1 MEGILREGRSLKET
15 PTWSVA
21 TVTTVMVFVCLFAQ
35 RSIYRFGRWLK
46 KTRRKALFASVE
58 KIKEEMMLLGLISL
72 LLGQCARQ
80 ISQICVN
87 SSLFTSRFYLCSQED
102 YDSSSTSDTIHSS
115 ILSNHTTH
123 IPPKGIYQPSHQ
135 CGEGREPFVSYEGLE
150 QLHRFLFV
158 LGITHV
164 LYSCI
169 VVGLAMTKIYSWRKW
184 ENQVS
189 SGEENNLQVPKNKE
203 MRRQS
208 TFALHHASHPWSR
221 SRILIWMLCFLRQF
235 RTSIHK
241 SDYLALRLGF
251 ITVGIQFLLNHKLPL
266 TYNFHKYMVRSME
279 DEFYEIV
286 GISWLLWGYAIICI
300 FVNIHGLNIY
310 FWLSFIPAILVMVV
324 GTKLQHIVSSLALEI
339 AEPKGPLIGSQV
351 KPRDELFW
359 FGKPKILLRLI
370 QFISFQNAFEMA
382 TFIWSLINDSPH
394 ISTNPIVQWGLKQRS
409 CFMKNHAMVVIRL
422 ISGVLV
428 QFWCSHS
435 TVPLNVIISQMG
447 SRCGKALVAES
458 VRDSLYSWCKRV
470 KDRSKH
476 DALRSITTRS
486 TCSLGSTIDEGDEI
500 ATVASVTLSPCSS
513 RGSFHHLDVKVVLNV
528 QQEDCIVETSNQPGH
543 ELSFRNREYS
553 CEALVTD
560 TEEIVDDETH
570 SSEPLENMDN
580 GDADKIETLFELFQ
594 KT

>member
-1 MEGILREGRSLKET
+1 MEGAFREGRSLKET

-58 KIKEEMMLLGLISL
+58 KIKEELMLLGLISL

-102 YDSSSTSDTIHSS
+102 YDSSSSSTSDTIHSS
-115 ILSNHTTH
+115 ILSNHTTL
-123 IPPKGIYQPSHQ
+123 IPPKGIYQQSHQ

-189 SGEENNLQVPKNKE
+189 SGEQNNLQVPKNKE

-251 ITVGIQFLLNHKLPL
+251 ITNHKLPL

-300 FVNIHGLNIY
+300 FINIHGLNIY
-310 FWLSFIPAILVMVV
+310 FWLSFIPAILVVVV
-324 GTKLQHIVSSLALEI
+324 GTKLQHVVSSLALEI
-339 AEPKGPLIGSQV
+339 AEPKGPLIGLQV

-382 TFIWSLINDSPH
+382 TFIWSL
-394 ISTNPIVQWGLKQRS
+394 WGLKQRS
-409 CFMKNHAMVVIRL
+409 CFMKNHAMVMIRL

-458 VRDSLYSWCKRV
+458 VRDSLHSWCKRV

-513 RGSFHHLDVKVVLNV
+513 RGSFNHLDEKVLSNDH
-528 QQEDCIVETSNQPGH
+528 QEDCIVETTNQPGH
-543 ELSFRNREYS
+543 ELSFRNSEV
-553 CEALVTD
+553 LVTD
-560 TEEIVDDETH
+560 AEEIVDDE
-570 SSEPLENMDN
+570 
-580 GDADKIETLFELFQ
+580 ADKIETLFELFQ

>member
-1 MEGILREGRSLKET
+1 MEVVFREGRSLEET

-21 TVTTVMVFVCLFAQ
+21 TVTTVMVFVCLFVE
-35 RSIYRFGRWLK
+35 RSIYRFGTWLK
-46 KTRRKALFASVE
+46 KTRRKALYASVE
-58 KIKEEMMLLGLISL
+58 KIKEELMLLGLISL

-87 SSLFTSRFYLCSQED
+87 SSLFSSKFYLCSQED
-102 YDSSSTSDTIHSS
+102 YDSTSHLSRSS
-115 ILSNHTTH
+115 ILSNHTD
-123 IPPKGIYQPSHQ
+123 IPPKGIYQPSHSHQ

-169 VVGLAMTKIYSWRKW
+169 AVGLAMTKIYSWRKW

-189 SGEENNLQVPKNKE
+189 SGAENNIQG
-203 MRRQS
+203 
-208 TFALHHASHPWSR
+208 
-221 SRILIWMLCFLRQF
+221 LC
-235 RTSIHK
+235 
-241 SDYLALRLGF
+241 
-251 ITVGIQFLLNHKLPL
+251 
-266 TYNFHKYMVRSME
+266 
-279 DEFYEIV
+279 
-286 GISWLLWGYAIICI
+286 SWLLWGYAIICI
-300 FVNIHGLNIY
+300 FINIHGLNVY
-310 FWLSFIPAILVMVV
+310 FWLSFVPAILVMLV
-324 GTKLQHIVSSLALEI
+324 GTKLQHVVSLLALEI
-339 AEPKGPLIGSQV
+339 AEPKGPVSGAQV
-351 KPRDELFW
+351 KPRDGLFW

-382 TFIWSLINDSPH
+382 TFIWSL
-394 ISTNPIVQWGLKQRS
+394 WGLEQRA

-422 ISGVLV
+422 ISGVVV

-458 VRDSLYSWCKRV
+458 VRDSLHSWCKRV
-470 KDRSKH
+470 KDRSKR

-486 TCSLGSTIDEGDEI
+486 TCSLGSIIDEGDEI
-500 ATVASVTLSPCSS
+500 ATVTLSPCSS
-513 RGSFHHLDVKVVLNV
+513 RGSFHHLDENVVSN
-528 QQEDCIVETSNQPGH
+528 EDCIVETSNQPQH

-553 CEALVTD
+553 SEALVTD
-560 TEEIVDDETH
+560 TEEIVDDEVTDI
-570 SSEPLENMDN
+570 EDNMDN
-580 GDADKIETLFELFQ
+580 DDANKPETLFELFQ

>member
-1 MEGILREGRSLKET
+1 MDLEENMEGAFREGRSLKET

-58 KIKEEMMLLGLISL
+58 KIKEELMLLGLISL

-102 YDSSSTSDTIHSS
+102 YDSSSSSTSDTIHSS
-115 ILSNHTTH
+115 ILSNHTTL
-123 IPPKGIYQPSHQ
+123 IPPKGIYQQSHQ

-189 SGEENNLQVPKNKE
+189 SGEQNNLQVPKNKE

-251 ITVGIQFLLNHKLPL
+251 ITNHKLPL

-300 FVNIHGLNIY
+300 FINIHGLNIY
-310 FWLSFIPAILVMVV
+310 FWLSFIPAILVVVV
-324 GTKLQHIVSSLALEI
+324 GTKLQHVVSSLALEI
-339 AEPKGPLIGSQV
+339 AEPKGPLIGLQV

-382 TFIWSLINDSPH
+382 TFIWSL
-394 ISTNPIVQWGLKQRS
+394 WGLKQRS
-409 CFMKNHAMVVIRL
+409 CFMKNHAMVMIRL

-458 VRDSLYSWCKRV
+458 VRDSLHSWCKRV

-513 RGSFHHLDVKVVLNV
+513 RGSFNHLDEKVLSNDH
-528 QQEDCIVETSNQPGH
+528 QEDCIVETTNQPGH
-543 ELSFRNREYS
+543 ELSFRNSEV
-553 CEALVTD
+553 LVTD
-560 TEEIVDDETH
+560 AEEIVDDE
-570 SSEPLENMDN
+570 
-580 GDADKIETLFELFQ
+580 ADKIETLFELFQ

>member
-1 MEGILREGRSLKET
+1 MEVVFREGRSLEET

-21 TVTTVMVFVCLFAQ
+21 TVTTVMVFVCLFVE

-46 KTRRKALFASVE
+46 KTRRKALYASVE
-58 KIKEEMMLLGLISL
+58 KIKEELMLLGLISL

-87 SSLFTSRFYLCSQED
+87 SSLFSSKFYLCSQED
-102 YDSSSTSDTIHSS
+102 YDSTSHLSRSS
-115 ILSNHTTH
+115 ILSNHTD
-123 IPPKGIYQPSHQ
+123 IPPKGIYQPSHSHQ

-164 LYSCI
+164 IYSCI
-169 VVGLAMTKIYSWRKW
+169 AVGLAMTKIYSWRKW

-189 SGEENNLQVPKNKE
+189 SGAENNIQVPKNKE

-221 SRILIWMLCFLRQF
+221 SRSLIWMLCFLRQF

-251 ITVGIQFLLNHKLPL
+251 ITNHKLPL

-300 FVNIHGLNIY
+300 FINIHGLNVY
-310 FWLSFIPAILVMVV
+310 FWLSFVPAILVMLV
-324 GTKLQHIVSSLALEI
+324 GTKLQHVVSLLALEI
-339 AEPKGPLIGSQV
+339 AEPKGPVSGAQV
-351 KPRDELFW
+351 KPRDGLFW

-382 TFIWSLINDSPH
+382 TFIWSL
-394 ISTNPIVQWGLKQRS
+394 WGLEQRA

-422 ISGVLV
+422 ISGVVV

-458 VRDSLYSWCKRV
+458 VRDSLHSWCKRV
-470 KDRSKH
+470 KDRSKR

-486 TCSLGSTIDEGDEI
+486 TCSLGSIIDEGDEI
-500 ATVASVTLSPCSS
+500 ATVTLSPCSS
-513 RGSFHHLDVKVVLNV
+513 RGSFHHLDENVVSN
-528 QQEDCIVETSNQPGH
+528 EDCIVETSNQPQH

-553 CEALVTD
+553 SEALVTD
-560 TEEIVDDETH
+560 TEEIVDDEVTDI
-570 SSEPLENMDN
+570 EDNMDN
-580 GDADKIETLFELFQ
+580 DDANKPETLFELFQ